1 MTLPLIAIIL
11 VILTFLVC
19 LGFTSKVWRWFD
31 LVMAL
36 FVFGFACWYLC
47 LVSIT
52 IKTKSSW
59 QAQHYRLATR
69 LQELEDQYQ
78 QVVKGAPLKTKEKPD
93 NLQDLD
99 SMLGRLLWDR
109 GRVWRETKPQGV
121 QNGNNAMLVDTGL
134 QPPPPPNKPLKIFPR
149 VLYIFKETKIT
160 VEIEG
165 EAVGKEISVPVK
177 YLGEFHV
184 SQVNGG
190 VISLLPL
197 NRSQPPSSKAEA
209 DSWLPPPITPPDLA
223 MSHINDGSTWAIY
236 EKMPVDGHRL
246 FSMTDIFD
254 SDVKLEEED
263 KLFGDMD
270 ETKIRGAFELAA
282 GHNPDLQLAK
292 PLEDYIDNYMEDGR
306 IIPPNEEVDFEV
318 QWVKVKFLKS
328 YEVTVDSGG
337 VPKTGLTESFFDQS
351 GYAIIPNLRKGEKV
365 KFDRGRIGVFHLKSE
380 TLEVPSTVRSAQ
392 TLMSDANG
400 GPFVEKLTSHYV
412 RPLTDYTF
420 IYQDIYDRNVHMDHR
435 RTLLRREQERLTEAL
450 KLANEQIDFRNGEKT
465 KLTAEKTFQQK
476 DHDTAQ
482 RYEDQLNSERESL
495 RVDLARLFDENRKL
509 THQLARI
516 QAKLEA
522 EINKRVDAVGRDS
535 D

>member
-11 VILTFLVC
+11 VILAFLVC

-36 FVFGFACWYLC
+36 FVFGVACWYLC

-109 GRVWRETKPQGV
+109 GRVWRETKPQGI
-121 QNGNNAMLVDTGL
+121 QNGNNAMLVDTGF
-134 QPPPPPNKPLKIFPR
+134 QPAPNKPLQITPNA

-165 EAVGKEISVPVK
+165 EAVGKEISVPAK

-184 SQVNGG
+184 SAVNGG
-190 VISLLPL
+190 VISLLP
-197 NRSQPPSSKAEA
+197 S
-209 DSWLPPPITPPDLA
+209 PITPPEIA
-223 MSHINDGSTWAIY
+223 MPHINDGSTWAIY

-254 SDVKLEEED
+254 SDVKLEDED

-282 GHNPDLQLAK
+282 GHNPDLQLAT

-318 QWVKVKFLKS
+318 QWVKVQFLKS
-328 YEVTVDSGG
+328 YEVTVDSGAA
-337 VPKTGLTESFFDQS
+337 KTGVTESFFDQS
-351 GYAIIPNLRKGEKV
+351 GLAVIPNLRKGEKV

-380 TLEVPSTVRSAQ
+380 TLDVPSTVPSAQ

-400 GPFVEKLTSHYV
+400 GPFVKQLTSHYV

-420 IYQDIYDRNVHMDHR
+420 IYQDIYDRKVHMDHR
-435 RTLLRREQERLTEAL
+435 KTLLRREQERLTEAL

-465 KLTAEKTFQQK
+465 KLTAERTFQQK

-495 RVDLARLFDENRKL
+495 RVDLARLFDENRQL

>member
-59 QAQHYRLATR
+59 QAQHYRLTTR
-69 LQELEDQYQ
+69 LQKLEDQYK
-78 QVVKGAPLKTKEKPD
+78 QVVEGAPFKRKEKPD

-99 SMLGRLLWDR
+99 SMLSRLLLDR
-109 GRVWRETKPQGV
+109 GRVWRETKPQGI
-121 QNGNNAMLVDTGL
+121 QNNAVLVDTGFQPANNRPL
-134 QPPPPPNKPLKIFPR
+134 QIALNA
-149 VLYIFKETKIT
+149 VLYLFKETKIT

-184 SQVNGG
+184 SAVNGG
-190 VISLLPL
+190 VISLLP
-197 NRSQPPSSKAEA
+197 S
-209 DSWLPPPITPPDLA
+209 PITSAAIAAP
-223 MSHINDGSTWAIY
+223 HINDGSTWAIY

-246 FSMTDIFD
+246 FSITDIFD
-254 SDVKLEEED
+254 SDVKLEAKD

-270 ETKIRGAFELAA
+270 ETKIRGSFELAA
-282 GHNPDLQLAK
+282 GHNPDLQLPK
-292 PLEDYIDNYMEDGR
+292 PLQDYIDNYMEDGR
-306 IIPPNEEVDFEV
+306 IIPPTEEVDFEV
-318 QWVKVKFLKS
+318 QWIKVRFLKS
-328 YEVTVDSGG
+328 YEVIVDSGAA
-337 VPKTGLTESFFDQS
+337 KTGLTESFFDQS
-351 GYAIIPNLRKGEKV
+351 GLAVIPNLRKGEKV
-365 KFDRGRIGVFHLKSE
+365 QFDKGRIGVFHLRSDRID
-380 TLEVPSTVRSAQ
+380 VPSAVPSAL
-392 TLMSDANG
+392 TLMGNENG
-400 GPFVEKLTSHYV
+400 GPFVEQLTAHYV

-420 IYQDIYDRNVHMDHR
+420 IFQDIYDRNVHMVHQN
-435 RTLLRREQERLTEAL
+435 TLHDREKVRLAEAL
-450 KLANEQIDFRNGEKT
+450 KLAKEQIDFRNGEKT
-465 KLTAEKTFQQK
+465 KLTAERTFQQK
-476 DHDTAQ
+476 DHDTAKG
-482 RYEDQLNSERESL
+482 YENLLNRQRESL
-495 RVDLARLFDENRKL
+495 RVELARLFDENRQL
-509 THQLARI
+509 AHQLAKI